1 MKIKRVEY
9 SALVNL
15 GNYSNEKIGFT
26 ADVTDGETPEAVVE
40 QLRNKAQECALPNM
54 DTTFSDIRKAQN
66 ELRDLRHKLIKAR
79 SEWNATAEFLRAQ
92 GIKADA
98 SDMPQFNRLLAGL
111 SEESVE
117 VTEAEIEDEYD
128 GF

>member
-15 GNYSNEKIGFT
+15 GNYSNERISFT
-26 ADVTDGETPEAVVE
+26 ADLTDGETPETAIV
-40 QLRNKAQECALPNM
+40 QLRTKAQECALPNM
-54 DTTFSDIRKAQN
+54 DTTISDIYKAQK
-66 ELRDLRHKLIKAR
+66 ELKDLERKLVKAR
-79 SEWNATAEFLRAQ
+79 GEWNATAEFLRAQ
-92 GIKADA
+92 GIKTDA

-117 VTEAEIEDEYD
+117 VTEAEIEEDD
-128 GF
+128 RF